1 MGATAVSDQKIT
13 REMRELA
20 TPDEGEGIELIP
32 DNGKLAGMWCATRL
46 GSLAMPADDG
56 DFWTSRAQE
65 LRDLEW
71 NLIDWDYI
79 REQLTTVARELDGAP
94 DDQPVI
100 ELPGKT
106 ARERIFLERWF
117 GYGQPCCAAQLKGSR
132 TKATQGLHR
141 IRAVA
146 NYPFTDADAEAL
158 GLPQA
163 SFSAGTSLPPNTLL
177 PILVY

>member
-1 MGATAVSDQKIT
+1 MGATAVSAQ
-13 REMRELA
+13 
-20 TPDEGEGIELIP
+20 DETLEDKGTAETSTDEGIELVP

-56 DFWTSRAQE
+56 DFWTSAADE
-65 LRDLEW
+65 IRDLEW
-71 NLIDWDYI
+71 NLMDWDFI
-79 REQLTTVARELDGAP
+79 REQLTSVASQLEAAP
-94 DDQPVI
+94 DGEPII

-106 ARERIFLERWF
+106 ARERVFLERWF
-117 GYGQPCCAAQLKGSR
+117 GYGDVCCAAQLKGSR
-132 TKATQGLHR
+132 TKALQGLHR

-163 SFSAGTSLPPNTLL
+163 SFSAGTSLPPNTML
-177 PILVY
+177 PILVC